1 VSMRINLLLISMV
14 LINVAVCQNKAAT
27 KTAHILKNENLEIQI
42 DLPMKNYNFSRFDWT
57 GKIVAVKYKD
67 ILVSSIEKMDTSND
81 NRIGKGFYNEFGIDT
96 PVAFDEAKEGE
107 FFHKIGV
114 GLLKKEG
121 ASYNFSQAYE
131 INPATFQVTS
141 ESNKVKI
148 ECKSQDVN
156 GYSYILNKEIELFE
170 SSFVIRY
177 HLQNTGKKT
186 IQTNEYNHNF
196 LAINKELIGS
206 DYILKFPFNINT
218 ELFSATVNPEEKVEF
233 NENGISFNSSPKEQ
247 FFFSN
252 LSGGKDVPA
261 NWELINTRSKI
272 GISETGSFKTNKIN
286 LWGWQHVIS
295 PELFFDI
302 NVKPGQSIK
311 WSRTYHVYEIN

>member
-1 VSMRINLLLISMV
+1 MRITLLLISLV
-14 LINVAVCQNKAAT
+14 LFNEVVCQNKADA
-27 KTAHILKNENLEIQI
+27 KMAHILKNDNLEIHI
-42 DLPMKNYNFSRFDWT
+42 DLPLENYNFSRFDWT
-57 GKIVAVKYKD
+57 GKIVTVKYKD
-67 ILVSSIEKMDTSND
+67 ILVSGIEKMNSSED
-81 NRIGKGFYNEFGIDT
+81 NRIGKGYYNEFGIDT

-121 ASYNFSQAYE
+121 TSYNFSKAYE
-131 INPATFQVTS
+131 IKPATFKVIT

-148 ECKSQDVN
+148 ECKSQYVN
-156 GYSYILNKEIELFE
+156 GYSYILNKEIELSE
-170 SSFVIRY
+170 SAFVIRY
-177 HLQNTGKKT
+177 HLHNTGEKT
-186 IQTNEYNHNF
+186 IQTDEYNHNF

-206 DYILKFPFNINT
+206 DYILKFPFHINT

-233 NENGISFNSSPKEQ
+233 NQNEISFNSTPKEQ

-252 LSGGKDVPA
+252 LSGGKNVAA
-261 NWELINTRSKI
+261 NWELINTKSKI
-272 GISETGSFKTNKIN
+272 GISETGNFKTNKIN
-286 LWGWQHVIS
+286 LWGWQHVIC

-302 NVKPGQSIK
+302 NVKPGQSIE